1 MRRFIPL
8 TLALLLFLLVPSS
21 GIGEAVI
28 HTDVPTCRSLVSR
41 ELAKE
46 QRRYRSILFGH
57 PHAKDAPVGEVR
69 FAQDGNPWIKAAES
83 TWRTVAQG
91 YEETD
96 WSDTL
101 MDNQDELTDLIPR
114 KGIFETKGAATSD
127 LVPYLAQA
135 YRSLKC
141 RTTLLCRTV
150 ELSLDQEASDPQSI
164 TVTVPGCIQMDVQ
177 TFRDCHFVAA
187 GLTPTDKGSLITY
200 CRLVK
205 EDLTNRE
212 RDLLKL
218 ATEYDA
224 SYRSLLELSGEMDAF
239 LMEFRWPMANS
250 LRKAAELVGSL
261 QRIPCFL
268 ASCDEGPPHS
278 SSSSEGP

>member
-1 MRRFIPL
+1 MIRRLAPL
-8 TLALLLFLLVPSS
+8 WLVLFLCLLLPSS
-21 GIGEAVI
+21 GLGVATVQ
-28 HTDVPTCRSLVSR
+28 TDVPTCRALVSR

-46 QRRYRSILFGH
+46 QRIYRSMLYGH
-57 PHAKDAPVGEVR
+57 PLAQDAPVGEVR
-69 FAQDGNPWIKAAES
+69 FAQDGNPWIKTEEN
-83 TWRTVAQG
+83 TWRTVAEG
-91 YEETD
+91 FEEVTWRD
-96 WSDTL
+96 PL
-101 MDNQDELTDLIPR
+101 MDYQDELKEFMPR
-114 KGIFETKGAATSD
+114 KGIFETKAAATSD

-135 YRSLKC
+135 YRALKC

-164 TVTVPGCIQMDVQ
+164 TVTVPGCIEKDVQ

-224 SYRSLLELSGEMDAF
+224 SYRSLLQLSGAMDAF

-250 LRKAAELVGSL
+250 LRKAAELIGSL

-268 ASCDEGPPHS
+268 ASCDEGPPS
-278 SSSSEGP
+278 SSSSAE